1 MLEYPIM
8 KNLIYFFSF
17 LILFVNQACN
27 DTLQNGIVHD
37 LASLQAAIAKAQ
49 PGDEIIMARGVWNDV
64 EIVFEGHGKK
74 DNLIYLKAQEPGQV
88 FIEGNSNL
96 KIAGEYL
103 EVSGLVFRN
112 GFTPGREVVSFRI
125 NKSKLANNCRMTNCV
140 IDDFTNPERFDSD
153 LWVAIYGKNNR
164 FDHNT
169 LVGKGNQGVT
179 LAVRM
184 DTEESRENNH
194 LIDHNYFGPRENL
207 GSNGGETLRVGTSH
221 YSLSYSNTRVEHNY
235 FDRCDGE
242 HEIIS
247 NKSCGSVFKDN
258 VFNEC
263 IGTLTMRHGNE
274 TLVEGNYF
282 LGNGKANTG
291 GIRVINE
298 TQTVINNYCYGLT
311 GYRFRGA
318 LVVMNGVPNSPL
330 NRYFQVKDSRLDGNI
345 LIDCDHVQL
354 CAGSDEER
362 SAIPLNSSMSNNIF
376 LSKTNLKPFTVYDD
390 ISGISFA
397 NNLINEEAEVP
408 VKSGFEAVK
417 YDVSINEN
425 GLKAPNIELTKKVEF
440 GDVKLPVTIEDVG
453 ASYYSKEF
461 QRTAFQSGTEVQVLP
476 GENTLIEAL
485 NSSKAGDVLSLA
497 AGEYLMT
504 KDFTVYHP
512 ITIKSTGKEKAIVR
526 SEKSSFFRIENG
538 GSLELENIIIDG
550 VESPDK
556 PGNSVVS
563 TSRYS
568 MTKNYNLFIKECEI
582 RNLDI
587 NYLFDVVKIY
597 KNTFADT
604 VLIENTLITNVTGSV
619 LSFDKE
625 VEDLGIY
632 NVEFVLVNNSSFED
646 IQGAIANIYRGGTDE
661 STFGPFVRFS
671 NNEIVNS
678 GKGKRNKVASS
689 VYFHGVQNAL
699 VEKCTWKDSAPI
711 QLHLTNGEPIT
722 IIKDCLLENSGRI
735 ISNNNEYSTEKITYS
750 N

>member
-1 MLEYPIM
+1 M
-8 KNLIYFFSF
+8 KYFLIITSF
-17 LILFVNQACN
+17 LIFLLNQSCS
-27 DTLQNGIVHD
+27 DLTQKGLVHD
-37 LASLQAAIAKAQ
+37 LESLHTAIQQAE
-49 PGDEIIMARGVWNDV
+49 PGDEIIMANGVWKDV
-64 EIVFEGHGKK
+64 EIVLEAQGTE
-74 DNLIYLKAQEPGQV
+74 DNLIYLKAEEPGKV

-194 LIDHNYFGPRENL
+194 LIDHNYFGPREKL

-221 YSLSYSNTRVEHNY
+221 YSLSYSNTRVENNY

-247 NKSCGSVFKDN
+247 NKSCGSVFKGN

-282 LGNGKANTG
+282 LGNGKYNTG

-298 TQTVINNYCYGLT
+298 TQTVINNYCYGLI

-318 LVVMNGVPNSPL
+318 LVVMNGVPDSPL
-330 NRYFQVKDSRLDGNI
+330 NRYFQVKDAKLDGNI

-362 SAIPLNSSMSNNIF
+362 SAIPVNTTMSNNIF

-397 NNLINEEAEVP
+397 NNYINEQADVP
-408 VKSGFEAVK
+408 VEKGFEAVT
-417 YDVSINEN
+417 YNVTENED
-425 GLKAPNIELTKKVEF
+425 GLKVPGSDLVKKIGF
-440 GDVKLPVTIEDVG
+440 GEIKLPVTLDEVG
-453 ASYYSKEF
+453 ASYYTKDFDRKS
-461 QRTAFQSGTEVQVLP
+461 FQSGKEIPVAP

-485 NSSKAGDVLSLA
+485 NQSDAGDVLMLA
-497 AGEYLMT
+497 PGEYLMT
-504 KDFTVYHP
+504 KDFTVNHP
-512 ITIKSTGKEKAIVR
+512 ISIKTAEGEKAIIR

-538 GSLELENIIIDG
+538 GSLELENVIIDG
-550 VESPDK
+550 AESPDK
-556 PGNSVVS
+556 PGNSIVS

-568 MTKNYNLFIKECEI
+568 MTKNYNLFIKDCEI
-582 RNLDI
+582 RNLDV

-604 VLIENTLITNVTGSV
+604 VLVENTSISNVTGSV
-619 LSFDKE
+619 LAFDKE

-632 NVEFVLVNNSSFED
+632 NVEYVLVNNSQFAD
-646 IQGAIANIYRGGTDE
+646 VQGAIANIYRGGTDE
-661 STFGPFVRFS
+661 STFGPFVRFN
-671 NNEIVNS
+671 NNEILNS
-678 GKGKRNKVASS
+678 GNGQRNKIGSS
-689 VYFHGVQNAL
+689 VYLHGVQNTL
-699 VEKCTWKDSAPI
+699 VENCTWKDSAPF

-722 IIKDCLLENSGRI
+722 IIKNCTLENSGKI
-735 ISNNNEYSTEKITYS
+735 LANNNGFIAENIRYV

>member
-1 MLEYPIM
+1 M
-8 KNLIYFFSF
+8 KNF
-17 LILFVNQACN
+17 LVQ
-27 DTLQNGIVHD
+27 
-37 LASLQAAIAKAQ
+37 ASLLVLFLNQSCDDFSQKGLVRDLESLHTAIQHAA
-49 PGDEIIMARGVWNDV
+49 PGDKIIMANGVWKDV
-64 EIVFEGHGKK
+64 EIVFEGQGKK
-74 DNLIYLKAQEPGQV
+74 GKLIYLQAEKPGKV
-88 FIEGNSNL
+88 FIEGSSNL

-103 EVSGLVFRN
+103 EVSGLVFRK
-112 GFTPGREVVSFRI
+112 GFTPGREVVSFRL

-140 IDDFTNPERFDSD
+140 IDDFTNPERFESD

-194 LIDHNYFGPRENL
+194 LIDHNYFGPRKNL

-221 YSLSYSNTRVEHNY
+221 YSLSYSNTKVENNI

-247 NKSCGSVFKDN
+247 NKSCGSIFKGN

-274 TLVEGNYF
+274 THVEGNYF

-362 SAIPLNSSMSNNIF
+362 SAIPINSSMSNNLF

-390 ISGISFA
+390 ISGISFS
-397 NNLINEEAEVP
+397 NNYINEEATAP
-408 VKSGFEAVK
+408 VSNGFITVG
-417 YDVSINEN
+417 YDVSMNED
-425 GLKAPNIELTKKVEF
+425 GLKVPNSALIEKIGF
-440 GDVKLPVTIEDVG
+440 GEVKLPVSLDEVG
-453 ASYYSKEF
+453 AKYYHKDF
-461 QRTAFQSGTEVQVLP
+461 DVAAFQSGNELRVAP
-476 GENTLIEAL
+476 GENTLFDAMQD
-485 NSSKAGDVLSLA
+485 SSPGDVLLLSGGA
-497 AGEYLMT
+497 DYLMT
-504 KDFTVYHP
+504 KDFIANHP
-512 ITIKSTGKEKAIVR
+512 ISIKSAGDKAIIR
-526 SEKSSFFRIENG
+526 SQKSSFFRIENG
-538 GSLELENIIIDG
+538 GSLELENVIIDG
-550 VESPDK
+550 AESPDK

-568 MTKNYNLFIKECEI
+568 MTKNYNLFIKDCEI

-587 NYLFDVVKIY
+587 NYLFDVVKVY

-604 VLIENTLITNVTGSV
+604 VMIENTSVTNVTGSV
-619 LSFDKE
+619 LAFDKE

-632 NVEFVLVNNSSFED
+632 NVEYVLINNSSFED
-646 IQGAIANIYRGGTDE
+646 VQGAIANIYRGGTDE
-661 STFGPFVRFS
+661 STFGPFVRF
-671 NNEIVNS
+671 NANEIINS
-678 GKGKRNKVASS
+678 GKGKRNKIGSS

-699 VEKCTWKDSAPI
+699 IQGCSWKDSAPFR
-711 QLHLTNGEPIT
+711 LYLTNGDPIT
-722 IIKDCLLENSGRI
+722 KIKNCTLENSGKI
-735 ISNNNEYSTEKITYS
+735 IANNDEFETENITYA

>member
-1 MLEYPIM
+1 MRNFFVLPSLLFLCMLTSCG
-8 KNLIYFFSF
+8 NLAQKG
-17 LILFVNQACN
+17 LV
-27 DTLQNGIVHD
+27 TD
-37 LASLQAAIAKAQ
+37 LESLNAAIENAV
-49 PGDEIIMARGVWNDV
+49 PGDEIIMANGIWKDV
-64 EIVFEGHGKK
+64 EIVFEAQGEEG
-74 DNLIYLKAQEPGQV
+74 NLIYLKAEEPGKV
-88 FIEGNSNL
+88 IIEGNSNL

-103 EVSGLVFRN
+103 QVSDLVFRN
-112 GFTPGREVVSFRI
+112 GFTPGREVISFRV
-125 NKSKLANNCRMTNCV
+125 NKSKIANNCRMTNCV

-169 LVGKGNQGVT
+169 LIGKGNQGVT

-221 YSLSYSNTRVEHNY
+221 YSLSYSNTRVENNY

-247 NKSCGSVFKDN
+247 NKSCGSVFRGN

-362 SAIPLNSSMSNNIF
+362 SAIPMNTSISNNIF
-376 LSKTNLKPFTVYDD
+376 LSQTNLKPFTVYDD

-397 NNLINEEAEVP
+397 NNLINQEAESP
-408 VKSGFEAVK
+408 VDRGFESVK
-417 YDVSINEN
+417 YDVSEN
-425 GLKAPNIELTKKVEF
+425 DHGLKVPNSELVEKIGF
-440 GDVKLPVTIEDVG
+440 GEIKLPVTLEEVG
-453 ASYYSKEF
+453 ASYYPKEF
-461 QRTAFQSGTEVQVLP
+461 DKKSFKSGREVLVAP

-485 NSSKAGDVLSLA
+485 SKSEAGDVLTLA
-497 AGEYLMT
+497 SGEYLMT
-504 KDFTVYHP
+504 KDFSVHHP
-512 ITIKSTGKEKAIVR
+512 VTIKTDGAEKAIIY
-526 SEKSSFFRIENG
+526 SEKSSFFRIENE
-538 GSLELENIIIDG
+538 GSIELENVIIDG
-550 VESPDK
+550 AESPDK
-556 PGNSVVS
+556 PGNSVIS

-568 MTKNYNLFIKECEI
+568 MTKNYNLFIRNCEI
-582 RNLDI
+582 RNLNV

-604 VLIENTLITNVTGSV
+604 VLIENSIVSNVTGSV

-632 NVEFVLVNNSSFED
+632 NVEYVLVHNSSFSD

-661 STFGPFVRFS
+661 STFGPIVRFS
-671 NNEIVNS
+671 KNEIVNS
-678 GKGKRNKVASS
+678 GNGNRNKIGSS

-699 VEKCTWKDSAPI
+699 VESCTWKDSAPF

-722 IIKDCLLENSGRI
+722 IIKNCTLENSGK
-735 ISNNNEYSTEKITYS
+735 ISANNDAYNVENIHYT

>member
-1 MLEYPIM
+1 M
-8 KNLIYFFSF
+8 KNLLVFSSV
-17 LILFVNQACN
+17 LILFVNQSC
-27 DTLQNGIVHD
+27 DDLSQKGLVHD
-37 LASLQAAIAKAQ
+37 LVSLHSAIQQAE
-49 PGDEIIMARGVWNDV
+49 PGDAIIMANGVWKDV
-64 EIVFEGHGKK
+64 EIVFEAYGTK
-74 DNLIYLKAQEPGQV
+74 DNLIYLKAQEPGKV
-88 FIEGNSNL
+88 FIEGNSSL
-96 KIAGEYL
+96 KLGGEYL

-112 GFTPGREVVSFRI
+112 GFTPGREAVSFRI
-125 NKSKLANNCRMTNCV
+125 NKEKPANNSRMTNCV

-153 LWVAIYGKNNR
+153 LWVSIYGKNNR

-179 LAVRM
+179 LAVRL

-207 GSNGGETLRVGTSH
+207 GSNGGETLRIGTSH
-221 YSLSYSNTRVEHNY
+221 YSLSYSNTRVENNY

-247 NKSCGSVFKDN
+247 NKSCGNVFKGN
-258 VFNEC
+258 VFHEC

-274 TLVEGNYF
+274 TMIDGNYF
-282 LGNGKANTG
+282 LGNGKNNTG

-318 LVVMNGVPNSPL
+318 LVVMNGVPNSPM
-330 NRYFQVKDSRLDGNI
+330 NRYFQVKDSKLDGNI

-362 SAIPLNSSMSNNIF
+362 SAIPLNTTMSNNIF

-397 NNLINEEAEVP
+397 NNYINEEATAP
-408 VKSGFEAVK
+408 TAQGFQAVS
-417 YDVSINEN
+417 YDVTTNED
-425 GLKAPNIELTKKVEF
+425 GLKVPNAELAKKINF
-440 GDVKLPVTIEDVG
+440 GEIKLPVTLDDVG
-453 ASYYSKEF
+453 ASYYTKEF
-461 QRTAFQSGTEVQVLP
+461 DRASFHSGKEIPVVP

-485 NSSKAGDVLSLA
+485 NKSKAGDVLALSP
-497 AGEYLMT
+497 GEYLMT
-504 KDFTVYHP
+504 KDFTVNHP
-512 ITIKSTGKEKAIVR
+512 VTIKTAGDEKAIIR

-538 GSLELENIIIDG
+538 GSLELENVIIDG
-550 VESPDK
+550 ADSPDK

-568 MTKNYNLFIKECEI
+568 MTKNYNLFIKDCEI

-604 VLIENTLITNVTGSV
+604 VLIENTSITNVTGSV
-619 LSFDKE
+619 LAFDKE

-632 NVEFVLVNNSSFED
+632 NAEYVLVHHSSFKD
-646 IQGAIANIYRGGTDE
+646 VQGAIANIYRGGTDE
-661 STFGPFVRFS
+661 STFGPFLRFS
-671 NNEIVNS
+671 NNEILNS
-678 GKGKRNKVASS
+678 GKGQRNKIGSS
-689 VYFHGVQNAL
+689 IYLHGVQNAL
-699 VEKCTWKDSAPI
+699 VEGCTWKDSAPF

-722 IIKDCLLENSGRI
+722 IIKDCTLENSGKI
-735 ISNNNEYSTEKITYS
+735 ISNNNEYSAERITYT